1 MTADKM
7 QTIMMP
13 DPKDVKM
20 AQLEARIAEL
30 EGKGK

>member
-1 MTADKM
+1 MTSDAMK
-7 QTIMMP
+7 TIMIA